1 MKIWIK
7 YLTGILIGIAFAIVA
22 PDKNAAF
29 SAVTEFLA
37 QFFIQAGRYALYPVL
52 FFSITLSVY
61 EHRENRTL
69 LRMGWVTAL
78 IIVASTVAIALL
90 ALISVLIANPAR
102 IPIFVEGSSDIET
115 IGIAETFLQLLP
127 SSAFEVFTNGA
138 FILPLCVF
146 GAFAGAGCAVDK
158 NDSKTALNLFDS
170 LSRVSY
176 AIMTFFVDSIAIGM
190 IALAVNWTLEFRVMF
205 ASKVFTDFILLLIL
219 DFAILAGIL
228 WPLAIRLTCGKVNP
242 YRVLYASTAS
252 VLGAFF
258 SGDTVMTLPI
268 LFRHANESLGIRRRI
283 STISLPMFSIFA
295 RGGTVL
301 VVITGFLLI
310 LKSYSSLG
318 VSFLDTVWLVG
329 AAIGLSFFL
338 GRFPSGGAFV
348 ALATVCALYGRGFES
363 GYLILKPAAFFL
375 GSIAAAIDALTA
387 IMGTYIIAQRQEQA
401 THRELRFFI

>member
-7 YLTGILIGIAFAIVA
+7 YLTGILIGMAFALIA

-29 SAVTEFLA
+29 TGITEFLTR
-37 QFFIQAGRYALYPVL
+37 FFVQAGRYALYPVL

-69 LRMGWVTAL
+69 FRIGWHTAL
-78 IIVASTVAIALL
+78 VIVASTVGIALL
-90 ALISVLIANPAR
+90 GLVSVLIANPAR
-102 IPIFVEGSSDIET
+102 IPIFVEGSSDIEK
-115 IGIAETFLQLLP
+115 IGIGASLLQLLP
-127 SSAFEVFTNGA
+127 SSAFEVFANGL
-138 FILPLCVF
+138 FILPLCAF

-158 NDSKTALNLFDS
+158 NDAKATLTLFDS
-170 LSRVSY
+170 LARVSY
-176 AIMTFFVDSIAIGM
+176 SIMTFFVDSVAIGL
-190 IALAVNWTLEFRVMF
+190 IAVSLNWALQFRGML
-205 ASKVFTDFILLLIL
+205 ASKVFLDFIVLLAVDLLIL
-219 DFAILAGIL
+219 AVVV
-228 WPLAIRLTCGKVNP
+228 WPVAIRLTCGKVNP
-242 YRVLYASTAS
+242 FRVLYASLAS
-252 VLGAFF
+252 ILAAFI
-258 SGDTVMTLPI
+258 SGDTVMTLPV
-268 LFRHANESLGIRRRI
+268 LFRHANESLGIRRRV
-283 STISLPMFSIFA
+283 STITLPLFSVFA

-301 VVITGFLLI
+301 VTVTSFLLI

-318 VSFLDTVWLVG
+318 VSFTDTLWLVG
-329 AAIGLSFFL
+329 VAIALSFAL

-387 IMGTYIIAQRQEQA
+387 IMGTYILAQRQDQA